1 MSRYDGSDDDAVSVS
16 AKSKRSYFDDDF
28 SQSFKNM
35 NEKRRKTDSFAKE
48 SNRHVAKQISEHGR
62 DKLGSLSSIVRA
74 TLTTPKFNEKCYET
88 GAWSPEEV
96 SQD

>member
-1 MSRYDGSDDDAVSVS
+1 MSRCDGSNDDAVSVS

-28 SQSFKNM
+28 SQSIENM
-35 NEKRRKTDSFAKE
+35 NAKRRKTDSFAQE
-48 SNRHVAKQISEHGR
+48 SNQHVAKQISEHAR

-74 TLTTPKFNEKCYET
+74 TLTTPKFYEKCYET

-96 SQD
+96 NQD